1 MTNRQLEL
9 VKLLENNGSLTIR
22 ELSQN
27 LYISESTVRR
37 DLAALEKANLIAR
50 TDQGI
55 IALKR
60 DHGGVSLSYSLK
72 TYEKEKR
79 LIAREAVKLVEDKST
94 IFLSSASTTMFM
106 IPLLAR
112 KNKLTII
119 TDGLEHAL
127 KAASL
132 GIKTICIGGVVI
144 PSGKTAS
151 GLLAEEMLSRLHANI
166 AFFSVPHVS
175 PTGNVCHYSAEKIKI
190 IHAMMANCDQN
201 VLLCTT
207 KIISNIAET
216 YLVCHTDDFDRI
228 VSEAP
233 LPPELPLKAARQDEN
248 AQE

>member
-1 MTNRQLEL
+1 M
-9 VKLLENNGSLTIR
+9 
-22 ELSQN
+22 
-27 LYISESTVRR
+27 
-37 DLAALEKANLIAR
+37 
-50 TDQGI
+50 
-55 IALKR
+55 
-60 DHGGVSLSYSLK
+60 
-72 TYEKEKR
+72 
-79 LIAREAVKLVEDKST
+79 EDKST

-175 PTGNVCHYSAEKIKI
+175 PTGNVWHYSAEKIKI

>member
-112 KNKLTII
+112 KNNLTII

-175 PTGNVCHYSAEKIKI
+175 PTGNVWHYSAEKIKI

-201 VLLCTT
+201 ELLCTT